1 MPYRLSKIYNIAQ
14 STWDETDA
22 FDFFVGL
29 DAPLYIVLSL
39 LNDTSAEEF
48 KGAKAIFD
56 DHLSAI
62 LHFLGSAQSIRDRF
76 LQEQQKNVHSRKS
89 QILAFGY
96 TKHGRQR
103 SGIGIGVA
111 TEIAS
116 LGKQILNAGV
126 DDCDIF
132 SLLDL
137 LQGGIGADRISDIT
151 AAIIYGNLPPLMLV

>member
-14 STWDETDA
+14 STWDETAA

-39 LNDTSAEEF
+39 LNDTSAEEL
-48 KGAKAIFD
+48 KDAKAIFD
-56 DHLSAI
+56 DHFSAI
-62 LHFLGSAQSIRDRF
+62 LHLLGSAQSIRDPFFARAAKKRTF
-76 LQEQQKNVHSRKS
+76 KEIPNTGL
-89 QILAFGY
+89 GY
-96 TKHGRQR
+96 TKHGRQG